1 MCIVATGLVELSV
14 AGLPLEDADLAA
26 LLRAFP
32 RLRVLDIS
40 GCQKL
45 SPAAA
50 DILLH
55 GGRLPPADSSTGS
68 ASQPAPMDALGGG
81 DVSPQPLGR
90 QQQQQQPAPETAP
103 LPAAKLQVVDMQR
116 CFQLEAHAL
125 TSVLAALHTSSLA
138 SVLTSH
144 LTMDSW
150 PPGSA
155 PHAGVATESSASGIR
170 TAPADHRRQRH
181 RPPAAAQYPTGSS
194 QPLQLTP
201 KRGEHAGAGLRVL
214 ALHNCVMLTP
224 IGLQVIHLL
233 EHPLRQYRM
242 LGD

>member
-26 LLRAFP
+26 LLHAFP

-55 GGRLPPADSSTGS
+55 GGCLPPGDILAGPEPQLAAVNT
-68 ASQPAPMDALGGG
+68 LGGG
-81 DVSPQPLGR
+81 DVSPQPLR
-90 QQQQQQPAPETAP
+90 QQPVPETAP
-103 LPAAKLQVVDMQR
+103 SPAAKLQVVDMQR

-125 TSVLAALHTSSLA
+125 TSVLAALHTSSLTA
-138 SVLTSH
+138 VLSSH

-155 PHAGVATESSASGIR
+155 PHASLATESSASGIC
-170 TAPADHRRQRH
+170 TAPADRCRRRNA
-181 RPPAAAQYPTGSS
+181 PPAAAQCLTGLV
-194 QPLQLTP
+194 QPPQLTP
-201 KRGEHAGAGLRVL
+201 ERGQHAGAGLRVL

-224 IGLQVIHLL
+224 VGLQVIPMP
-233 EHPLRQYRM
+233 EHHWE
-242 LGD
+242 GSCGCWSI